1 MAFTIK
7 TFGESGAGNLVLKC
21 APLLGGELCKLGL
34 WRAEAARLN
43 CVQQQ
48 EEEEEEETK
57 PNKFHLVVQN
67 IEAGASAAAAADLHP

>member
-34 WRAEAARLN
+34 WRAAAARLN

-48 EEEEEEETK
+48 EEEETK

-67 IEAGASAAAAADLHP
+67 IGAGASAAAAADLHP

>member
-7 TFGESGAGNLVLKC
+7 TFEESGAGNLVLKC

-34 WRAEAARLN
+34 WRAAAARLN

-48 EEEEEEETK
+48 EEEEEETK

-67 IEAGASAAAAADLHP
+67 IGAGASAAAAADLHP